1 MREDRTTAIG
11 CGLAMPGAAALRLGC
26 WLEKPGLQFVNKAG
40 LVFGSADGS
49 VWGGVEDQRTMS
61 FEMV

>member
-49 VWGGVEDQRTMS
+49 V
-61 FEMV
+61 